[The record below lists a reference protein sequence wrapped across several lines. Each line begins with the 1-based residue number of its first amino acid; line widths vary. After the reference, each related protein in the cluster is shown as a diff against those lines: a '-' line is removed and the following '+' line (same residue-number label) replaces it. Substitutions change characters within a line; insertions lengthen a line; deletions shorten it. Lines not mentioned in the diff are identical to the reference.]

1 MRCTHDNPYPTD
13 EVTRV
18 NFKQLADKAK
28 AVVQKNPQY
37 IDKGADAVNKA
48 TKGKYSSQVDKGRDA
63 AKKFGQQR

>member
-1 MRCTHDNPYPTD
+1 M
-13 EVTRV
+13 

-37 IDKGADAVNKA
+37 IDKGADALNKA

-63 AKKFGQQR
+63 AKKFGDKR